1 MSTQSPALKE
11 LPPQAVLMNLTTGHW
26 VMHAIFVAAKLGIA
40 DLLREGPRS
49 SGDLAQSAG
58 ANPRALYRLLRA
70 LASSG
75 IFAEGSDGRFALTP
89 LAACLQADAPGSMRA
104 WALVMGEPS
113 GFQPWGGLLDS
124 VKTGQTAFDQVYGMG
139 VFDYFA
145 QHPVLGR
152 LFDAAMT
159 DFSGPEIAG
168 IMAAC
173 DFSGIGTLVDV
184 AGGHGSLLGTIL
196 QAYPAMRGVLAD
208 VPAVI
213 EGARRHF
220 EAAQLADRCEVVPI
234 DFFES
239 VPAGGDAYMMKHII
253 HDWDDARSNTILKNC
268 HRAMAGK
275 GKLLLAETVMP
286 PGNDPEFGKW
296 LDVGMLVFTG
306 GCERTEGEYRELLA
320 AAGFRLTRIVPTPSP
335 VSMIEAV
342 PA

>member
-1 MSTQSPALKE
+1 MSSPSPAVKE
-11 LPPQAVLMNLTTGHW
+11 LPPHAALMNLTTGHW
-26 VMHAIFVAAKLGIA
+26 IAQAIFVAAKLGIA

-70 LASSG
+70 LAGAG

-104 WALVMGEPS
+104 WALMMGEPW
-113 GFQPWGGLLDS
+113 GFQAWGGLLDS
-124 VKTGQTAFDQVYGMG
+124 VKTGQTAFDRVHGMG
-139 VFDYFA
+139 VFDFFV
-145 QHPVLGR
+145 QQPEQGR
-152 LFDAAMT
+152 LFDEAMT
-159 DFSGPEIAG
+159 NFSGPEIAALL
-168 IMAAC
+168 AAY

-184 AGGHGSLLGTIL
+184 AGGQGSFLGAVL

-220 EAAQLADRCEVVPI
+220 QAAQLTGRCEVVPI
-234 DFFES
+234 NFFES

-275 GKLLLAETVMP
+275 GKLLLAEMVMP

-296 LDVGMLVFTG
+296 LDLCMLVFAG